1 MANKVYYANAV
12 YGKEEINAVNKVLKN
27 HLTLMDGP
35 LVKEFETKVAK
46 IFGKKYGVMVNSG
59 SSANLIALASL
70 DLPKGGE
77 VITPALTFATT
88 VAPIYQC
95 GLIPHFVDVE
105 PCEFITDAQHITQ
118 AINNKT
124 VAIMVPNLLGNI
136 CDWKDIKR
144 IAKKHGLKV
153 IEDCADT
160 IGYKFY
166 ESKDGTTG
174 AYNDL
179 VTTSFYASHIITA
192 GGQGGMVCT
201 NDKKLLNKLK
211 LLRGWGRSSAVFNE
225 SEEIEKRF
233 NTKVDGIDYDS
244 KFIFTDIGYN
254 FLPSEISA
262 AFGLEQLKKLKEYKK
277 IRQRN
282 FDALEDFFRPFANA
296 QWVDLVGCKKN
307 DTPMLAYPL
316 VLDHKAPFTRKELQI
331 HFEKNGIQV
340 RTIFTGNI
348 TRQPVMKNKKW
359 KGKKDFPEADHVMK
373 HGMLIG
379 AHQGMSLKDVKRITT
394 VFLDTAMSRGWKND
408 GMYDC

>member
-46 IFGKKYGVMVNSG
+46 IFGKKYGIMVNSG

-95 GLIPHFVDVE
+95 GLIPHFIDVE
-105 PCEFITDAQHITQ
+105 YAEFIPNVEAITDA
-118 AINNKT
+118 INSKT
-124 VAIMVPNLLGNI
+124 VAIMIPNLLGNV
-136 CDWKDIKR
+136 CEWKEIHK
-144 IAKKHGLKV
+144 IAKKNKLKV

-160 IGYKFY
+160 IGYKY
-166 ESKDGTTG
+166 YKSKDGTTG
-174 AYNDL
+174 KYNDL

-201 NDKKLLNKLK
+201 NDKKLLDKLK

-225 SEEIEKRF
+225 SEDIEKRF

-262 AFGLEQLKKLKEYKK
+262 AFGLEQLKKLPKYKK

-282 FDALEDFFRPFANA
+282 FEALREFFMPYSDYR
-296 QWVDLVGCKKN
+296 WVERVGWGTHA
-307 DTPMLAYPL
+307 DTPWLAYPL
-316 VLDHKAPFTRKELQI
+316 VLDSQAPFTRKEMQI

-359 KGKKDFPEADHVMK
+359 KGNKEFPTADDVMRN
-373 HGMLIG
+373 GMLIG
-379 AHQGMSLKDVKRITT
+379 AHQGMSLEEVDRVKK
-394 VFLDTAMSRGWKND
+394 VFND
-408 GMYDC
+408 LARKYKWENNA

>member
-1 MANKVYYANAV
+1 MVNKVYYANAV
-12 YGKEEINAVNKVLKN
+12 YDQKEIKAVNKVLKN

-105 PCEFITDAQHITQ
+105 ECEFITNAQHIAQ
-118 AINNKT
+118 AINKKT
-124 VAIMVPNLLGNI
+124 VAIMVPNLLGNV
-136 CDWKDIKR
+136 CNWER
-144 IAKKHGLKV
+144 IYNFAKQHGLKV

-160 IGYKFY
+160 IGYKY
-166 ESKDGTTG
+166 YDSKDGTTG
-174 AYNDL
+174 KYNDL

-201 NDKKLLNKLK
+201 NDKKLVGKLK

-225 SEEIEKRF
+225 SEAIERRF

-262 AFGLEQLKKLKEYKK
+262 AFGLEQLKKLPQYKK
-277 IRQRN
+277 IRQKN
-282 FDALEDFFRPFANA
+282 FEALRDFFMPYCEMR
-296 QWVDLVGCKKN
+296 WVRRVGWGTHA
-307 DTPMLAYPL
+307 DTPWLAYPL
-316 VLDHKAPFTRKELQI
+316 VLDNHAPFTRKQMQI
-331 HFEKNGIQV
+331 HFEKNGVQV

-348 TRQPVMKNKKW
+348 TRQPVMKNMKW
-359 KGKKDFPEADHVMK
+359 KGNKEFPVADDVMK
-373 HGMLIG
+373 NGMLIG
-379 AHQGMSLKDVKRITT
+379 AHQGMGDKEINRIKEVFTSLVK
-394 VFLDTAMSRGWKND
+394 K
-408 GMYDC
+408 YK

>member
-1 MANKVYYANAV
+1 MDKVYYANAV
-12 YGKEEINAVNKVLKN
+12 YGKEEVNAVNKVLKN
-27 HLTLMDGP
+27 HLALMDGP
-35 LVKEFETKVAK
+35 LVKEFEQRVARV
-46 IFGKKYGVMVNSG
+46 FGKKYGVMVNSG

-95 GLIPHFVDVE
+95 GLIPHFIDVE
-105 PCEFITDAQHITQ
+105 YAEFIPNVEAITDA
-118 AINNKT
+118 INSKT
-124 VAIMVPNLLGNI
+124 VAIMIPNLLGNV
-136 CDWKDIKR
+136 CEWKEIHK
-144 IAKKHGLKV
+144 IAKKNKLKV

-160 IGYKFY
+160 IGYKY
-166 ESKDGTTG
+166 YKSKDGTTG
-174 AYNDL
+174 KYNDL

-201 NDKKLLNKLK
+201 NDKKLLDKLK

-225 SEEIEKRF
+225 SEDIEKRF

-262 AFGLEQLKKLKEYKK
+262 AFGLEQLKKLPKYKK

-282 FDALEDFFRPFANA
+282 FEALREFFMPYSDYR
-296 QWVDLVGCKKN
+296 WVERVGWGTHA
-307 DTPMLAYPL
+307 DTPWLAYPL
-316 VLDHKAPFTRKELQI
+316 VLDSQAPFTRKEMQI

-348 TRQPVMKNKKW
+348 TRQPVLKNKKW
-359 KGKKDFPEADHVMK
+359 KGNKEFPTADDVMRN
-373 HGMLIG
+373 GMLIG
-379 AHQGMSLKDVKRITT
+379 AHQGMSLEEVDRVKK
-394 VFLDTAMSRGWKND
+394 VFND
-408 GMYDC
+408 LARKYKWENNA

>member
-1 MANKVYYANAV
+1 MTIMANKVYYANAV

-35 LVKEFETKVAK
+35 LVKEFEIKVAK
-46 IFGKKYGVMVNSG
+46 IFGKKYGIMVNSG

-70 DLPKGGE
+70 DLSKGGE

-105 PCEFITDAQHITQ
+105 HAEFITNPQYIASALT
-118 AINNKT
+118 NKT
-124 VAIMVPNLLGNI
+124 VAIMVPNLLGNV
-136 CDWKDIKR
+136 CNWER
-144 IAKKHGLKV
+144 IYNFAKQHGLKV

-160 IGYKFY
+160 IGYKY
-166 ESKDGTTG
+166 YDSKDGTTG
-174 AYNDL
+174 KYNDL

-201 NDKKLLNKLK
+201 NDKKLVGKLK

-225 SEEIEKRF
+225 SEAIERRF

-262 AFGLEQLKKLKEYKK
+262 AFGLEQLKKLSKYKK
-277 IRQRN
+277 IRQKN
-282 FDALEDFFRPFANA
+282 FEALRDFFMPYCEMR
-296 QWVDLVGCKKN
+296 WVRRVGWGTHA
-307 DTPMLAYPL
+307 DTPWLAYPL
-316 VLDHKAPFTRKELQI
+316 VLDDHAPFTRKQMQI
-331 HFEKNGIQV
+331 HFEKNGVQV

-348 TRQPVMKNKKW
+348 TRQPVMKNMKW
-359 KGKKDFPEADHVMK
+359 KGNKEFSVADDVMK
-373 HGMLIG
+373 NGMLIG
-379 AHQGMSLKDVKRITT
+379 AHQGMGDKEINRIKEVFTSLAKKY
-394 VFLDTAMSRGWKND
+394 K
-408 GMYDC
+408 

>member
-1 MANKVYYANAV
+1 MDKVYYANAV
-12 YGKEEINAVNKVLKN
+12 YGKEEIAAVNKVLKN

-35 LVKEFETKVAK
+35 LVKRFEEQVARV
-46 IFGKKYGVMVNSG
+46 FGKKYGVMVNSG

-105 PCEFITDAQHITQ
+105 QSEFITDAQHIAQ
-118 AINNKT
+118 AINDKT
-124 VAIMVPNLLGNI
+124 VAIMVPNLLGNV

-144 IAKKHGLKV
+144 IADIHGLKI

-160 IGYKFY
+160 IGYKYY

-174 AYNDL
+174 KYNDL

-192 GGQGGMVCT
+192 AGQGGMVCT
-201 NDKKLLNKLK
+201 NNKKLLDKLK

-225 SEEIEKRF
+225 SEAIEKRF

-262 AFGLEQLKKLKEYKK
+262 AFGLEQLKKLPKYKK

-282 FDALEDFFRPFANA
+282 FEALREFFMPYSDMR
-296 QWVDLVGCKKN
+296 WVERVGWN
-307 DTPMLAYPL
+307 THADTPWLAYPL
-316 VLDHKAPFTRKELQI
+316 VLDRQAPFTRKQMQI
-331 HFEKNGIQV
+331 HFEKNGVQV

-359 KGKKDFPEADHVMK
+359 KGDKEFMIADDVMEN
-373 HGMLIG
+373 GMLIG
-379 AHQGMSLKDVKRITT
+379 AHQGMSLKEVNRIKE
-394 VFLDTAMSRGWKND
+394 VFTSLARK
-408 GMYDC
+408 YK

>member
-1 MANKVYYANAV
+1 MDKVYYANAV
-12 YGKEEINAVNKVLKN
+12 YGKEEVNAVNKVLKN
-27 HLTLMDGP
+27 HLALMDGP
-35 LVKEFETKVAK
+35 LVKEFEQRVARV
-46 IFGKKYGVMVNSG
+46 FGKKYGVMVNSG

-95 GLIPHFVDVE
+95 GLIPHFIDVE
-105 PCEFITDAQHITQ
+105 YAEFIPNVE
-118 AINNKT
+118 AINDAINSKT
-124 VAIMVPNLLGNI
+124 VAIMIPNLLGNV
-136 CDWKDIKR
+136 CEWKEIHK
-144 IAKKHGLKV
+144 IAKKNKLKV

-160 IGYKFY
+160 IGYKY
-166 ESKDGTTG
+166 YKSKDGTTG
-174 AYNDL
+174 KYNDL

-201 NDKKLLNKLK
+201 NDKKLLDKLK

-225 SEEIEKRF
+225 SEDIEKRF

-262 AFGLEQLKKLKEYKK
+262 AFGLEQLKKLPKYKK

-282 FDALEDFFRPFANA
+282 FEALREFFMPYSDYR
-296 QWVDLVGCKKN
+296 WVERVGWGTHA
-307 DTPMLAYPL
+307 DTPWLAYPL
-316 VLDHKAPFTRKELQI
+316 VLDSQAPFTRKEMQI

-340 RTIFTGNI
+340 RTIFNGNI

-359 KGKKDFPEADHVMK
+359 KGNKEFPTADDVMRN
-373 HGMLIG
+373 GMLIG
-379 AHQGMSLKDVKRITT
+379 AHQGMSLEEVDRVKK
-394 VFLDTAMSRGWKND
+394 VFND
-408 GMYDC
+408 LARKYKWENNA

>member
-1 MANKVYYANAV
+1 MDKVYYANAV
-12 YGKEEINAVNKVLKN
+12 YGKEEVAAVNKVLKN

-35 LVKEFETKVAK
+35 LVKEFEQRVARV
-46 IFGKKYGVMVNSG
+46 FGKKYGVMVNSG

-95 GLIPHFVDVE
+95 GLIPHFIDVE
-105 PCEFITDAQHITQ
+105 YAEFIPNVEAITG
-118 AINNKT
+118 AINSKT
-124 VAIMVPNLLGNI
+124 VAIMIPNLLGNV
-136 CDWKDIKR
+136 CEWKEIHK
-144 IAKKHGLKV
+144 IAKKNKLKV

-160 IGYKFY
+160 IGYKY
-166 ESKDGTTG
+166 YKSKDGTTG
-174 AYNDL
+174 KYNDL

-201 NDKKLLNKLK
+201 NDKKLLDKLK

-225 SEEIEKRF
+225 SEDIEKRF

-262 AFGLEQLKKLKEYKK
+262 AFGLEQLKKLPKYKK

-282 FDALEDFFRPFANA
+282 FEALREFFMPYSDYR
-296 QWVDLVGCKKN
+296 WVERVGWGTHA
-307 DTPMLAYPL
+307 DTPWLAYPL
-316 VLDHKAPFTRKELQI
+316 VLDSQAPFTRKEMQI

-359 KGKKDFPEADHVMK
+359 KGNKEFPTADDVMRN
-373 HGMLIG
+373 GMLIG
-379 AHQGMSLKDVKRITT
+379 AHQGMSLEEVDRVKK
-394 VFLDTAMSRGWKND
+394 VFND
-408 GMYDC
+408 LARKYKWENNA

>member
-1 MANKVYYANAV
+1 MNKVYYANAV
-12 YGKEEINAVNKVLKN
+12 YGKEEVNAVNKVLKN

-105 PCEFITDAQHITQ
+105 ECEFITDAQHISQ
-118 AINNKT
+118 AINSKT
-124 VAIMVPNLLGNI
+124 VAIMVPNLLGNV

-144 IAKKHGLKV
+144 IADIHGLKI

-160 IGYKFY
+160 IGYKYY

-174 AYNDL
+174 KYNDL

-192 GGQGGMVCT
+192 AGLGGMVCT

-225 SEEIEKRF
+225 SEAIERRF

-262 AFGLEQLKKLKEYKK
+262 AFGLEQLKKLPKYKK

-282 FDALEDFFRPFANA
+282 FEALRDFFMPYCEMR
-296 QWVDLVGCKKN
+296 WVGRVGWGTHA
-307 DTPMLAYPL
+307 DTPWLAYPL
-316 VLDHKAPFTRKELQI
+316 VLDDKAPFTRKQMQI
-331 HFEKNGIQV
+331 HFEKNGVQV

-359 KGKKDFPEADHVMK
+359 KGDKEFSTADDVMQN
-373 HGMLIG
+373 GMLIG
-379 AHQGMSLKDVKRITT
+379 AHQGMGEKEINRIKEVFTSLAKKY
-394 VFLDTAMSRGWKND
+394 K
-408 GMYDC
+408 

>member
-1 MANKVYYANAV
+1 MDKVYYANAV
-12 YGKEEINAVNKVLKN
+12 YGKEEVNAVNKVLKN

-46 IFGKKYGVMVNSG
+46 VFGKKYGVMVNSG
-59 SSANLIALASL
+59 SSANLIALAAL

-105 PCEFITDAQHITQ
+105 ECEFITDAQHIAQ
-118 AINNKT
+118 AINSKT
-124 VAIMVPNLLGNI
+124 VAIMVPNLLGNV

-144 IAKKHGLKV
+144 IADIHGLKI

-160 IGYKFY
+160 IGYRYY

-174 AYNDL
+174 RYNDL

-192 GGQGGMVCT
+192 AGLGGMVCT
-201 NDKKLLNKLK
+201 NDKKLVGKLK

-225 SEEIEKRF
+225 SEAIERRF

-262 AFGLEQLKKLKEYKK
+262 AFGLEQLKKLPKYKK
-277 IRQRN
+277 IRQKN
-282 FDALEDFFRPFANA
+282 FEALRDFFMPYCEMR
-296 QWVDLVGCKKN
+296 WVRRVGWGTHA
-307 DTPMLAYPL
+307 DTPWLAYPL
-316 VLDHKAPFTRKELQI
+316 VLDDKAPFNRKQMQI
-331 HFEKNGIQV
+331 HFEKNGVQV

-348 TRQPVMKNKKW
+348 TRQPVMKNMKW
-359 KGKKDFPEADHVMK
+359 KGDKEFSEADNVMK
-373 HGMLIG
+373 NGMLIG
-379 AHQGMSLKDVKRITT
+379 AHQGMGEKEINRIKEVFTSLARKYK
-394 VFLDTAMSRGWKND
+394 
-408 GMYDC
+408 

>member
-46 IFGKKYGVMVNSG
+46 IFGKKYGIMVNSG

-70 DLPKGGE
+70 DLSKGGE

-95 GLIPHFVDVE
+95 GLIPHFIDVE
-105 PCEFITDAQHITQ
+105 YAEFIPNVEAITDA
-118 AINNKT
+118 INSKT
-124 VAIMVPNLLGNI
+124 VAIMIPNLLGNV
-136 CDWKDIKR
+136 CEWKEIHK
-144 IAKKHGLKV
+144 IAKKNKLKV

-160 IGYKFY
+160 IGYKY
-166 ESKDGTTG
+166 YKSKDGTTG
-174 AYNDL
+174 KYNDL

-201 NDKKLLNKLK
+201 NNKKLLDKLK

-225 SEEIEKRF
+225 SEDIEKRF

-262 AFGLEQLKKLKEYKK
+262 AFGLEQLKKLPQYKK

-282 FDALEDFFRPFANA
+282 FEALREFFMPYSDYR
-296 QWVDLVGCKKN
+296 WVERVGWGTHA
-307 DTPMLAYPL
+307 DTPWLAYPL
-316 VLDHKAPFTRKELQI
+316 VLDSQAPFTRKEMQI

-359 KGKKDFPEADHVMK
+359 KGNKEFPTADDVMRN
-373 HGMLIG
+373 GMLIG
-379 AHQGMSLKDVKRITT
+379 AHQGMSLEEVDRVKK
-394 VFLDTAMSRGWKND
+394 VFND
-408 GMYDC
+408 LARKYKWENNA

>member
-1 MANKVYYANAV
+1 MVNKVYYANAV
-12 YGKEEINAVNKVLKN
+12 YDQKEIKAVNKVLKN

-105 PCEFITDAQHITQ
+105 HAEFICNLQHIAT
-118 AINNKT
+118 ALTSKT
-124 VAIMVPNLLGNI
+124 VAIMVPNLLGNV
-136 CDWKDIKR
+136 CNWER
-144 IAKKHGLKV
+144 IYDFAKQHRLKV

-160 IGYKFY
+160 IGYKY
-166 ESKDGTTG
+166 YDSKDGTTG
-174 AYNDL
+174 KYNDL

-192 GGQGGMVCT
+192 AGLGGMVCT
-201 NDKKLLNKLK
+201 NDKKLVGKLK

-225 SEEIEKRF
+225 SEAIERRF

-262 AFGLEQLKKLKEYKK
+262 AFGLEQLKKLPKYKK
-277 IRQRN
+277 IRQKN
-282 FDALEDFFRPFANA
+282 FEALRDFFMPYCEMR
-296 QWVDLVGCKKN
+296 WVRRVGWGTHA
-307 DTPMLAYPL
+307 DTPWLAYPL
-316 VLDHKAPFTRKELQI
+316 VLDDHAPFTRKQMQI
-331 HFEKNGIQV
+331 HFEKNGVQV

-348 TRQPVMKNKKW
+348 TRQPVMKNMKW
-359 KGKKDFPEADHVMK
+359 KGNKEFPVADDVMK
-373 HGMLIG
+373 NGMLIG
-379 AHQGMSLKDVKRITT
+379 AHQGMGDKEINRIKEVFTSLAKKY
-394 VFLDTAMSRGWKND
+394 K
-408 GMYDC
+408 

>member
-46 IFGKKYGVMVNSG
+46 IFGKKYGIMVNSG

-70 DLPKGGE
+70 DLQKGGE

-95 GLIPHFVDVE
+95 GLIPHFIDVE
-105 PCEFITDAQHITQ
+105 YAEFIPNVEAITDA
-118 AINNKT
+118 INSKT
-124 VAIMVPNLLGNI
+124 VAIMIPNLLGNV
-136 CDWKDIKR
+136 CEWKEIHK
-144 IAKKHGLKV
+144 IAKKNKLKV

-160 IGYKFY
+160 IGYKY
-166 ESKDGTTG
+166 YKSKDGTTG
-174 AYNDL
+174 KYNDL

-201 NDKKLLNKLK
+201 NDKKLLDKLK

-225 SEEIEKRF
+225 SEDIEKRF

-262 AFGLEQLKKLKEYKK
+262 AFGLEQLKKLPKYKK

-282 FDALEDFFRPFANA
+282 FEALREFFMPYSDYR
-296 QWVDLVGCKKN
+296 WVERVGWGTHA
-307 DTPMLAYPL
+307 DTPWLAYPL
-316 VLDHKAPFTRKELQI
+316 VLDSQAPFTRKEMQI

-348 TRQPVMKNKKW
+348 TRQPVLKNKKW
-359 KGKKDFPEADHVMK
+359 KGNKEFPTADDVMRN
-373 HGMLIG
+373 GMLIG
-379 AHQGMSLKDVKRITT
+379 AHQGMSLEEVDRVKK
-394 VFLDTAMSRGWKND
+394 VFND
-408 GMYDC
+408 LARKYKWENNA

>member
-46 IFGKKYGVMVNSG
+46 IFGKKYGIMVNSG

-95 GLIPHFVDVE
+95 GLIPHFIDVE
-105 PCEFITDAQHITQ
+105 YAEFIPNVEAITDA
-118 AINNKT
+118 INSKT
-124 VAIMVPNLLGNI
+124 VAIMIPNLLGNV
-136 CDWKDIKR
+136 CEWKEIHK
-144 IAKKHGLKV
+144 IAKKNKLKV

-160 IGYKFY
+160 IGYKY
-166 ESKDGTTG
+166 YKSKDGTTG
-174 AYNDL
+174 KYNDL

-201 NDKKLLNKLK
+201 NDKKLLDKLK

-225 SEEIEKRF
+225 SEDIEKRF

-262 AFGLEQLKKLKEYKK
+262 AFGLEQLKKLPKYKK

-282 FDALEDFFRPFANA
+282 FEALREFFMPYSDYR
-296 QWVDLVGCKKN
+296 WVERVGWGTHA
-307 DTPMLAYPL
+307 DTPWLAYPL
-316 VLDHKAPFTRKELQI
+316 VLDSQAPFTRKEMQI

-348 TRQPVMKNKKW
+348 TRQPVLKNKKW
-359 KGKKDFPEADHVMK
+359 KGNKEFPTADDVMRN
-373 HGMLIG
+373 GMLIG
-379 AHQGMSLKDVKRITT
+379 AHQGMSLEEVDRVKK
-394 VFLDTAMSRGWKND
+394 VFND
-408 GMYDC
+408 LARKYKSEDNA

>member
-1 MANKVYYANAV
+1 MDKVYYANAV
-12 YGKEEINAVNKVLKN
+12 YGKEEVAAVNKVLKN

-46 IFGKKYGVMVNSG
+46 VFGKKYGVMVNSG
-59 SSANLIALASL
+59 SSANLIALAAL

-95 GLIPHFVDVE
+95 GLVPHFVDVE
-105 PCEFITDAQHITQ
+105 ECEFITDAQNIAQ
-118 AINNKT
+118 AINSKT
-124 VAIMVPNLLGNI
+124 VAIMVPNLLGNV

-144 IAKKHGLKV
+144 IADIHGLKI

-160 IGYKFY
+160 IGYKYY

-174 AYNDL
+174 KYNDL

-192 GGQGGMVCT
+192 AGLGGMVCT

-225 SEEIEKRF
+225 SEAIERRF

-262 AFGLEQLKKLKEYKK
+262 AFGLEQLKKLPKYKK

-282 FDALEDFFRPFANA
+282 FEALRDFFMPYCEMR
-296 QWVDLVGCKKN
+296 WVRRVGWGTHA
-307 DTPMLAYPL
+307 DTPWLAYPL
-316 VLDHKAPFTRKELQI
+316 VLDDKAPFTRKQMQI
-331 HFEKNGIQV
+331 YFEKNGVQV

-359 KGKKDFPEADHVMK
+359 KGDKKFSTADDVMK
-373 HGMLIG
+373 NGMLIG
-379 AHQGMSLKDVKRITT
+379 AHQGMGEKEVNRIKEVFTSLARKYK
-394 VFLDTAMSRGWKND
+394 KNA
-408 GMYDC
+408 

>member
-1 MANKVYYANAV
+1 MDKVYYANAV
-12 YGKEEINAVNKVLKN
+12 YGKEEVAAVNKVLKN

-35 LVKEFETKVAK
+35 LVKRFEEQVARV
-46 IFGKKYGVMVNSG
+46 FGKKYGVMVNSG

-105 PCEFITDAQHITQ
+105 HAEFISDPQHIASALTS
-118 AINNKT
+118 KT
-124 VAIMVPNLLGNI
+124 VAIMVPNLLGNV
-136 CDWKDIKR
+136 CNWER
-144 IAKKHGLKV
+144 IYNFAKQHGLKV

-160 IGYKFY
+160 IGYKY
-166 ESKDGTTG
+166 YDSKDGTTG
-174 AYNDL
+174 KYNDL

-192 GGQGGMVCT
+192 AGLGGMVCT
-201 NDKKLLNKLK
+201 NDKKLVSKLK

-262 AFGLEQLKKLKEYKK
+262 AFGLEQLKKLPKYKK
-277 IRQRN
+277 IRQKN
-282 FDALEDFFRPFANA
+282 FELLREFFMPYGDMR
-296 QWVDLVGCKKN
+296 WVGRVGWN
-307 DTPMLAYPL
+307 THADTPWLAYPL
-316 VLDHKAPFTRKELQI
+316 VLDSQAPFTRKQMQI
-331 HFEKNGIQV
+331 HFEKNGVQV

-348 TRQPVMKNKKW
+348 TRQPVMKNMKW
-359 KGKKDFPEADHVMK
+359 KGNKEFPVADDVMK
-373 HGMLIG
+373 NGMLIG
-379 AHQGMSLKDVKRITT
+379 AHQGMGDKEINRIKEVFKSLAKKY
-394 VFLDTAMSRGWKND
+394 K
-408 GMYDC
+408 

>member
-12 YGKEEINAVNKVLKN
+12 YGKEEVNAVNKVLKN

-105 PCEFITDAQHITQ
+105 ECEFITDAQHIAQ
-118 AINNKT
+118 AINSKT
-124 VAIMVPNLLGNI
+124 VAIMVPNLLGNV

-144 IAKKHGLKV
+144 IADIHGLKI

-160 IGYKFY
+160 IGYKYY

-174 AYNDL
+174 KYNDL

-192 GGQGGMVCT
+192 AGLGGMVCT

-225 SEEIEKRF
+225 SEAIERRF

-244 KFIFTDIGYN
+244 KFIFTDVGYN

-262 AFGLEQLKKLKEYKK
+262 AFGLEQLKKLPKYKK

-282 FDALEDFFRPFANA
+282 FEALRDFFMPYCEMRWARRIGWNTHA
-296 QWVDLVGCKKN
+296 
-307 DTPMLAYPL
+307 DTPWLAFPL
-316 VLDHKAPFTRKELQI
+316 VLDDKAPFTRKQMQI
-331 HFEKNGIQV
+331 HFEKNGVQV

-359 KGKKDFPEADHVMK
+359 KGKKEFYVADDVMK
-373 HGMLIG
+373 NGMLIG
-379 AHQGMSLKDVKRITT
+379 AHQGMGEKEINRIKEVFTSLARKYK
-394 VFLDTAMSRGWKND
+394 
-408 GMYDC
+408 

>member
-12 YGKEEINAVNKVLKN
+12 YDQKEIKAVNKVLKN

-59 SSANLIALASL
+59 SSANLIALAAL

-95 GLIPHFVDVE
+95 GLVPHFVDVVE
-105 PCEFITDAQHITQ
+105 SEFITDAQHIAQ
-118 AINNKT
+118 AINEKT
-124 VAIMVPNLLGNI
+124 VAIMVPNLLGNV

-144 IAKKHGLKV
+144 IADIHGLKI

-160 IGYKFY
+160 IGYKYY

-174 AYNDL
+174 KYNDL

-192 GGQGGMVCT
+192 AGLGGMVCT
-201 NDKKLLNKLK
+201 NDKKLVGKLK

-225 SEEIEKRF
+225 SEAIERRF

-262 AFGLEQLKKLKEYKK
+262 AFGLEQLKKLPKYKK
-277 IRQRN
+277 IRQTN
-282 FDALEDFFRPFANA
+282 FEALRDFFMPYCEMR
-296 QWVDLVGCKKN
+296 WVRRVGWGTHA
-307 DTPMLAYPL
+307 DTPWLAYPL
-316 VLDHKAPFTRKELQI
+316 VLDEKAPFTRKQMQI
-331 HFEKNGIQV
+331 HFEKNGVQV

-359 KGKKDFPEADHVMK
+359 KGEKEFSEADDVMK
-373 HGMLIG
+373 NGMLIG
-379 AHQGMSLKDVKRITT
+379 AHQGMGKKEINRIKEVFTSLARKYK
-394 VFLDTAMSRGWKND
+394 
-408 GMYDC
+408 

>member
-12 YGKEEINAVNKVLKN
+12 YSKEEINAVNKVLKN

-35 LVKEFETKVAK
+35 LVKEFENKVAN

-59 SSANLIALASL
+59 SSANLIALAAL

-105 PCEFITDAQHITQ
+105 ECEFVTNAQHIAQ
-118 AINNKT
+118 AINSKT
-124 VAIMVPNLLGNI
+124 VAIMVPNLLGNVT
-136 CDWKDIKR
+136 DWKDIKR
-144 IAKKHGLKV
+144 IADIHGLKV

-160 IGYKFY
+160 IGYKY
-166 ESKDGTTG
+166 YDSKDGTTG
-174 AYNDL
+174 KYNDL

-192 GGQGGMVCT
+192 AGQGGMVCT
-201 NDKKLLNKLK
+201 NNRKLVDKLK

-225 SEEIEKRF
+225 SEAIEKRF

-262 AFGLEQLKKLKEYKK
+262 AFGLEQLKKLPKFKK
-277 IRQRN
+277 TRQRN
-282 FDALEDFFRPFANA
+282 FEALRDFFSPYDEMR
-296 QWVDLVGCKKN
+296 WVARVGFGRA
-307 DTPMLAYPL
+307 DTPWLAYPL
-316 VLDHKAPFTRKELQI
+316 VLDSKAPFTRKQMQI
-331 HFEKNGIQV
+331 HFEKNNVQV

-348 TRQPVMKNKKW
+348 TRQPIMKNKVWKGEKEFPTADEVMKN
-359 KGKKDFPEADHVMK
+359 
-373 HGMLIG
+373 GMLIG
-379 AHQGMSLKDVKRITT
+379 AHQGMGEKEVNRIKEVFTSLAKKY
-394 VFLDTAMSRGWKND
+394 K
-408 GMYDC
+408 

>member
-12 YGKEEINAVNKVLKN
+12 YDQKEIKAVNEVLKN

-35 LVKEFETKVAK
+35 LVKEFENKVAN

-95 GLIPHFVDVE
+95 GLIPHFIDVE
-105 PCEFITDAQHITQ
+105 HAEFIPNIEAITS
-118 AINNKT
+118 AINSKT
-124 VAIMVPNLLGNI
+124 VAIMIPNLLGNV
-136 CDWKDIKR
+136 CEWKAIYK
-144 IAKKHGLKV
+144 IAKKHKLKV

-160 IGYKFY
+160 IGYKY
-166 ESKDGTTG
+166 YKSKNGTTG
-174 AYNDL
+174 EYNDL

-201 NDKKLLNKLK
+201 NDKKLLDKLK

-225 SEEIEKRF
+225 SEDIEKRF

-262 AFGLEQLKKLKEYKK
+262 AFGLEQLKKLPKYKK

-282 FDALEDFFRPFANA
+282 FEALREFFMPYSDYR
-296 QWVDLVGCKKN
+296 WVERVGWGTHA
-307 DTPMLAYPL
+307 DTPWLAYPL
-316 VLDHKAPFTRKELQI
+316 VLDSQAPFTRKEMQI

-359 KGKKDFPEADHVMK
+359 KGNKEFPTADDVMRN
-373 HGMLIG
+373 GMLIG
-379 AHQGMSLKDVKRITT
+379 AHQGMSLEEVDRVKK
-394 VFLDTAMSRGWKND
+394 VFND
-408 GMYDC
+408 LARKYKWENNA

>member
-12 YGKEEINAVNKVLKN
+12 YGKEEIKAVNKVLKN

-105 PCEFITDAQHITQ
+105 DAEFISDPQNIASALT
-118 AINNKT
+118 NKT
-124 VAIMVPNLLGNI
+124 VAIMVPNLLGNV
-136 CDWKDIKR
+136 CNWER
-144 IAKKHGLKV
+144 IYNFAKQHGLKV

-160 IGYKFY
+160 IGYKY
-166 ESKDGTTG
+166 YDSKDGTTG
-174 AYNDL
+174 KYNDL

-192 GGQGGMVCT
+192 AGLGGMVCT
-201 NDKKLLNKLK
+201 NDKKLVGKLK

-262 AFGLEQLKKLKEYKK
+262 AFGLEQLKKLPKYKK
-277 IRQRN
+277 IRQKN
-282 FDALEDFFRPFANA
+282 FESLREFFMPYSDMR
-296 QWVDLVGCKKN
+296 WVGRVGWN
-307 DTPMLAYPL
+307 THADTPWLAYPL
-316 VLDHKAPFTRKELQI
+316 VLDSQAPFTRKQMQI
-331 HFEKNGIQV
+331 YFEKNGVQV

-348 TRQPVMKNKKW
+348 TRQPVMKNMKW
-359 KGKKDFPEADHVMK
+359 KGNKEFPVADDVMK
-373 HGMLIG
+373 NGMLIG
-379 AHQGMSLKDVKRITT
+379 AHQGMGDKEINRIKEVFTSLTKKY
-394 VFLDTAMSRGWKND
+394 K
-408 GMYDC
+408 

>member
-1 MANKVYYANAV
+1 
-12 YGKEEINAVNKVLKN
+12 
-27 HLTLMDGP
+27 

-46 IFGKKYGVMVNSG
+46 IFGKKYGIMVNSG

-95 GLIPHFVDVE
+95 GLVPHFVDVE
-105 PCEFITDAQHITQ
+105 PCNFITDAQHIAQ
-118 AINNKT
+118 AINSKT
-124 VAIMVPNLLGNI
+124 VAIMVPNLLGNV

-144 IAKKHGLKV
+144 IADIHGLKI

-160 IGYKFY
+160 IGYKY
-166 ESKDGTTG
+166 VDSKDGTTG
-174 AYNDL
+174 KYNDL

-192 GGQGGMVCT
+192 AGLGGMVCT
-201 NDKKLLNKLK
+201 NDKKLVDKLK

-225 SEEIEKRF
+225 SEAIEKRF

-262 AFGLEQLKKLKEYKK
+262 AFGLEQLKKLPKYKK
-277 IRQRN
+277 IRQKN
-282 FDALEDFFRPFANA
+282 FEALNEFFRPYWDMR
-296 QWVDLVGCKKN
+296 WVDGIGQPN
-307 DTPMLAYPL
+307 ADTPWLAYPL
-316 VLDHKAPFTRKELQI
+316 VLSNKAPFNRKQMQI
-331 HFEKNGIQV
+331 HFEKNNVQV

-348 TRQPVMKNKKW
+348 TRQPVMKNMKW
-359 KGKKDFPEADHVMK
+359 KGKKEFPEADHVMK
-373 HGMLIG
+373 NGMLVG
-379 AHQGMSLKDVKRITT
+379 AHQGMGKKEVNRIKE
-394 VFLDTAMSRGWKND
+394 VFTLLAKK
-408 GMYDC
+408 YK

>member
-59 SSANLIALASL
+59 SSANLIALAAL

-105 PCEFITDAQHITQ
+105 PCEFITDAQHIAQ
-118 AINNKT
+118 AINEKT
-124 VAIMVPNLLGNI
+124 VAIMVPNLLGNV
-136 CDWKDIKR
+136 CNWER
-144 IAKKHGLKV
+144 IYNFAKKHGLKV

-160 IGYKFY
+160 IGYKY
-166 ESKDGTTG
+166 YDSKDGTTG
-174 AYNDL
+174 KYNDL

-201 NDKKLLNKLK
+201 NDKKLVDKLK

-225 SEEIEKRF
+225 SEQIEKRF

-244 KFIFTDIGYN
+244 KFIFTEIGYN

-262 AFGLEQLKKLKEYKK
+262 AFGLEQLKKLPEYKK
-277 IRQRN
+277 IRKRN
-282 FDALEDFFRPFANA
+282 FEALREFFMFYSDYQVVER
-296 QWVDLVGCKKN
+296 VGFGRA
-307 DTPMLAYPL
+307 DTPWLAYPL
-316 VLDHKAPFTRKELQI
+316 VLDEKAPFTRKQMQI

-359 KGKKDFPEADHVMK
+359 KGNKEFPTADDVMRN
-373 HGMLIG
+373 GMLIG
-379 AHQGMSLKDVKRITT
+379 AHQGMGEKEINRIKEVFTSLARKYK
-394 VFLDTAMSRGWKND
+394 
-408 GMYDC
+408 

>member
-1 MANKVYYANAV
+1 MDKVYYANAV
-12 YGKEEINAVNKVLKN
+12 YGKEEVNAVNKVLKN
-27 HLTLMDGP
+27 HLALMDGP
-35 LVKEFETKVAK
+35 LVKEFEQRVARV
-46 IFGKKYGVMVNSG
+46 FGKKYGVMVNSG

-95 GLIPHFVDVE
+95 GLIPHFIDVE
-105 PCEFITDAQHITQ
+105 YAEFIPNVEAITG
-118 AINNKT
+118 AINSKT
-124 VAIMVPNLLGNI
+124 VAIMIPNLLGNV
-136 CDWKDIKR
+136 CEWKEIHK
-144 IAKKHGLKV
+144 IAKKNKLKV

-160 IGYKFY
+160 IGYKY
-166 ESKDGTTG
+166 YKSKDGTTG
-174 AYNDL
+174 KYNDL

-201 NDKKLLNKLK
+201 NDKKLLDKLK

-225 SEEIEKRF
+225 SEDIEKRF

-262 AFGLEQLKKLKEYKK
+262 AFGLEQLKKLPKYKK

-282 FDALEDFFRPFANA
+282 FEALREFFMPYSDYR
-296 QWVDLVGCKKN
+296 WVERVGWGTHA
-307 DTPMLAYPL
+307 DTPWLAYPL
-316 VLDHKAPFTRKELQI
+316 VLDSQAPFTRKEMQI

-359 KGKKDFPEADHVMK
+359 KGNKEFPTADDVMRN
-373 HGMLIG
+373 GMLIG
-379 AHQGMSLKDVKRITT
+379 AHQGMSLEEVDRVKK
-394 VFLDTAMSRGWKND
+394 VFND
-408 GMYDC
+408 LARKYKWENNA

>member
-1 MANKVYYANAV
+1 MDKVYYANAV
-12 YGKEEINAVNKVLKN
+12 YGKEEVAAVNKVLKN

-35 LVKEFETKVAK
+35 LVKEFETEVAK

-59 SSANLIALASL
+59 SSANLIALAAS

-95 GLIPHFVDVE
+95 GLVPHFVDVE
-105 PCEFITDAQHITQ
+105 ECEFITNAQHIAQ
-118 AINNKT
+118 AINEKT
-124 VAIMVPNLLGNI
+124 VAIMVPNLLGNV

-144 IAKKHGLKV
+144 IADIHGLKI

-160 IGYKFY
+160 IGYKYY

-174 AYNDL
+174 KYNDL

-192 GGQGGMVCT
+192 AGLGGMVCT
-201 NDKKLLNKLK
+201 NDKKLVGKLK

-225 SEEIEKRF
+225 SEAIERRF

-262 AFGLEQLKKLKEYKK
+262 AFGLEQLKKLPKYKK
-277 IRQRN
+277 IRQTN
-282 FDALEDFFRPFANA
+282 FEALRDFFMPYCEMR
-296 QWVDLVGCKKN
+296 WVRRVGWGTHA
-307 DTPMLAYPL
+307 DTPWLAYPL
-316 VLDHKAPFTRKELQI
+316 VLDEKAPFTRKQMQI
-331 HFEKNGIQV
+331 HFEKNGVQV

-359 KGKKDFPEADHVMK
+359 KGEKEFSEADDVMK
-373 HGMLIG
+373 NGMLIG
-379 AHQGMSLKDVKRITT
+379 AHQGMGKKEINRIKEVFTSLARKYK
-394 VFLDTAMSRGWKND
+394 
-408 GMYDC
+408 

>member
-1 MANKVYYANAV
+1 MNKVYYANAV
-12 YGKEEINAVNKVLKN
+12 YGKEEVNAVNKVLKN

-46 IFGKKYGVMVNSG
+46 VFGKKYGVMVNSG
-59 SSANLIALASL
+59 SSANLIALAAL

-105 PCEFITDAQHITQ
+105 ECEFITNAQYIAQ
-118 AINNKT
+118 AINEKT
-124 VAIMVPNLLGNI
+124 VAIMVPNLLGNV

-144 IAKKHGLKV
+144 IADIHGLKI

-160 IGYKFY
+160 IGYKYY

-174 AYNDL
+174 KYNDL

-192 GGQGGMVCT
+192 AGLGGMVCT
-201 NDKKLLNKLK
+201 NDKKLVGKLK

-225 SEEIEKRF
+225 SEAIERRF

-262 AFGLEQLKKLKEYKK
+262 AFGLEQLKKLPKYKK
-277 IRQRN
+277 IRQKN
-282 FDALEDFFRPFANA
+282 FEALREFFMPYCEMR
-296 QWVDLVGCKKN
+296 WVRRVGWGTHA
-307 DTPMLAYPL
+307 DTP
-316 VLDHKAPFTRKELQI
+316 
-331 HFEKNGIQV
+331 
-340 RTIFTGNI
+340 
-348 TRQPVMKNKKW
+348 W
-359 KGKKDFPEADHVMK
+359 
-373 HGMLIG
+373 
-379 AHQGMSLKDVKRITT
+379 
-394 VFLDTAMSRGWKND
+394 
-408 GMYDC
+408 

>member
-1 MANKVYYANAV
+1 MKKVYYANAV
-12 YGKEEINAVNKVLKN
+12 YGKEEVNAVNKVLKN

-35 LVKEFETKVAK
+35 LVKEFETEVAK

-59 SSANLIALASL
+59 SSANLIALAAL

-95 GLIPHFVDVE
+95 GLVPHFVDVE
-105 PCEFITDAQHITQ
+105 ECEFITNAQHIAQ
-118 AINNKT
+118 AINEKT
-124 VAIMVPNLLGNI
+124 VAIMVPNLLGNV

-144 IAKKHGLKV
+144 IADIHGLKI

-160 IGYKFY
+160 IGYKY
-166 ESKDGTTG
+166 IDSKDGTTG
-174 AYNDL
+174 KYNDL

-192 GGQGGMVCT
+192 AGLGGMVCT
-201 NDKKLLNKLK
+201 NDKKLVDKLK

-225 SEEIEKRF
+225 SEAIEKRF
-233 NTKVDGIDYDS
+233 NTKIDGIDYDS

-262 AFGLEQLKKLKEYKK
+262 AFGLEQLKKLPEYKK

-282 FDALEDFFRPFANA
+282 FDELHDFFTPYRDTR
-296 QWVDLVGCKKN
+296 WVDNIGQPN
-307 DTPMLAYPL
+307 ADTPWLAYPL
-316 VLDHKAPFTRKELQI
+316 VLSDKAPFNRKQMQI
-331 HFEKNGIQV
+331 HFEKNGVQV

-348 TRQPVMKNKKW
+348 TRQPIMKNKKW
-359 KGKKDFPEADHVMK
+359 KGDKEFFVADDVMK
-373 HGMLIG
+373 NGMLIG
-379 AHQGMSLKDVKRITT
+379 AHQGMGEKEINRIKEVFTSLTKKY
-394 VFLDTAMSRGWKND
+394 K
-408 GMYDC
+408 

>member
-35 LVKEFETKVAK
+35 LVKEFENKVAK
-46 IFGKKYGVMVNSG
+46 IFGKKYGIMVNSG

-70 DLPKGGE
+70 DLSKGGE

-95 GLIPHFVDVE
+95 GLIPYFVDVE
-105 PCEFITDAQHITQ
+105 HAEFISDPQHIASALTS
-118 AINNKT
+118 KT
-124 VAIMVPNLLGNI
+124 VAIMVPNLLGNV
-136 CDWKDIKR
+136 CNWER
-144 IAKKHGLKV
+144 IYNFAKQHGLKV

-160 IGYKFY
+160 IGYKY
-166 ESKDGTTG
+166 YDSKDGTTG
-174 AYNDL
+174 KYNDL

-201 NDKKLLNKLK
+201 NDKKLVGKLK

-225 SEEIEKRF
+225 SEAIERRF

-262 AFGLEQLKKLKEYKK
+262 AFGLEQLKKLPEYKK

-282 FDALEDFFRPFANA
+282 FDELHDFFTPYRDTR
-296 QWVDLVGCKKN
+296 WVDN
-307 DTPMLAYPL
+307 RST
-316 VLDHKAPFTRKELQI
+316 
-331 HFEKNGIQV
+331 
-340 RTIFTGNI
+340 
-348 TRQPVMKNKKW
+348 
-359 KGKKDFPEADHVMK
+359 
-373 HGMLIG
+373 
-379 AHQGMSLKDVKRITT
+379 
-394 VFLDTAMSRGWKND
+394 
-408 GMYDC
+408 

>member
-46 IFGKKYGVMVNSG
+46 IFGKKYGIMVNSG

-95 GLIPHFVDVE
+95 GLIPHFIDVE
-105 PCEFITDAQHITQ
+105 YAEFIPNVEAITDA
-118 AINNKT
+118 INSKT
-124 VAIMVPNLLGNI
+124 VAIMIPNLLGNV
-136 CDWKDIKR
+136 CEWKEIHK
-144 IAKKHGLKV
+144 IAKKNKLKV

-160 IGYKFY
+160 IGYKY
-166 ESKDGTTG
+166 YKSKDGTTG
-174 AYNDL
+174 KYNDL

-201 NDKKLLNKLK
+201 NDKKLLDKLK

-225 SEEIEKRF
+225 SEDIEKRF

-262 AFGLEQLKKLKEYKK
+262 AFGLEQLKKLPKYKK

-282 FDALEDFFRPFANA
+282 FEALREFFMPYSDYR
-296 QWVDLVGCKKN
+296 WVERVGWGTHA
-307 DTPMLAYPL
+307 DTPWLAYPL
-316 VLDHKAPFTRKELQI
+316 VLDSQAPFTRKEMQI

-348 TRQPVMKNKKW
+348 TRQPVLKNKKW
-359 KGKKDFPEADHVMK
+359 KGNKEFPTADDVMRN
-373 HGMLIG
+373 GMLIG
-379 AHQGMSLKDVKRITT
+379 AHQGMSLEEVDRVKK
-394 VFLDTAMSRGWKND
+394 VFND
-408 GMYDC
+408 LARKYKWENNA

>member
-1 MANKVYYANAV
+1 MNKVYYANAV
-12 YGKEEINAVNKVLKN
+12 YGKEEVNAVNKVLKN

-59 SSANLIALASL
+59 SSANLIALAAL
-70 DLPKGGE
+70 DLPRGGE

-95 GLIPHFVDVE
+95 GLVPHFVDVE
-105 PCEFITDAQHITQ
+105 ECEFITNAQTIAQ
-118 AINNKT
+118 AINKNT
-124 VAIMVPNLLGNI
+124 VAIMVPNLLGNV
-136 CDWKDIKR
+136 CDWKDIKK
-144 IAKKHGLKV
+144 IADIHGLKI

-160 IGYKFY
+160 IGYKY
-166 ESKDGTTG
+166 YQSKDGTTG
-174 AYNDL
+174 KYNDL

-192 GGQGGMVCT
+192 AGLGGMVCT
-201 NDKKLLNKLK
+201 NDKKLVGKLK

-225 SEEIEKRF
+225 SEAIERRF

-262 AFGLEQLKKLKEYKK
+262 AFGLEQLKKLPKYKK

-282 FDALEDFFRPFANA
+282 FEALRDFFMPYCDMR
-296 QWVDLVGCKKN
+296 WTRRVGFGTHA
-307 DTPMLAYPL
+307 DTPWLAYPL
-316 VLDHKAPFTRKELQI
+316 VLDDKAPFTRKQMQI
-331 HFEKNGIQV
+331 HFEKNGVQV

-359 KGKKDFPEADHVMK
+359 KGEKEFMTADEVMK
-373 HGMLIG
+373 NGMLIG
-379 AHQGMSLKDVKRITT
+379 AHQGMGEKEVNRIKEVFTSLARKYK
-394 VFLDTAMSRGWKND
+394 
-408 GMYDC
+408 

>member
-1 MANKVYYANAV
+1 
-12 YGKEEINAVNKVLKN
+12 
-27 HLTLMDGP
+27 MDGP

-46 IFGKKYGVMVNSG
+46 VFGKKYGVMVNSG

-95 GLIPHFVDVE
+95 GLIPHFIDVE
-105 PCEFITDAQHITQ
+105 YAEFIPNVEAITDA
-118 AINNKT
+118 INSKT
-124 VAIMVPNLLGNI
+124 VAIMIPNLLGNV
-136 CDWKDIKR
+136 CEWKEIHK
-144 IAKKHGLKV
+144 IAKKNKLKV

-160 IGYKFY
+160 IGYKY
-166 ESKDGTTG
+166 YKSKDGTTG
-174 AYNDL
+174 KYNDL

-201 NDKKLLNKLK
+201 NDKKLLDKLK

-225 SEEIEKRF
+225 SEDIEKRF
-233 NTKVDGIDYDS
+233 NTKVDGVDYDS

-262 AFGLEQLKKLKEYKK
+262 AFGLEQLKKLPKYKK

-282 FDALEDFFRPFANA
+282 FEALREFFMPYSDYR
-296 QWVDLVGCKKN
+296 WVERVGWGTHA
-307 DTPMLAYPL
+307 DTPWLAYPL
-316 VLDHKAPFTRKELQI
+316 VLDSQAPFTRKEMQI

-348 TRQPVMKNKKW
+348 TRQPVMKNMKW
-359 KGKKDFPEADHVMK
+359 KGNKEFPVADDVMK
-373 HGMLIG
+373 NGMLIG
-379 AHQGMSLKDVKRITT
+379 AHQGMGDKEINRIKEVFTSLAKKY
-394 VFLDTAMSRGWKND
+394 K
-408 GMYDC
+408 